1 MDKLQLTSTIT
12 FLYFRDLENAKRFFT
27 EVLGLKSVFDPGWA
41 CVYRLGEKA
50 FIGAVDEGSG
60 SIEVKAHGGV
70 LVSLT
75 VSDIDEAHARM
86 RAAGAED
93 LSDIRTVKDIALKS
107 FFFTGPEGYRFE
119 VQQFTAGELSE
130 LF

>member
-12 FLYFRDLENAKRFFT
+12 FLYFRDLGNAKRFFA
-27 EVLGLKSVFDPGWA
+27 EVLALESVFDPGWA
-41 CVYRLGEKA
+41 CVYRLSGKA
-50 FIGAVDEGSG
+50 FIGAVDESSG
-60 SIEVKAHGGV
+60 SIEVRAHGGV

-75 VSDIDEAHARM
+75 VSDIEEAHARM
-86 RAAGAED
+86 RAAGAEE

-107 FFFTGPEGYRFE
+107 FFLTGPEGYRFE